1 MSTFSIKMKLV
12 LLLCTLVVTS
22 MILECCHEA
31 IERPIVRP
39 RRLSL
44 REFGYDESTLE
55 YYKRRAMLLDVGIMR
70 VAPQGPDAQ
79 HHFQS
84 PTMS

>member
-1 MSTFSIKMKLV
+1 MSTFSIKRKLV
-12 LLLCTLVVTS
+12 ALLCTLS
-22 MILECCHEA
+22 MILGCCEA

-39 RRLSL
+39 RHVSL
-44 REFGYDESTLE
+44 HEFGYDGSTLE
-55 YYKRRAMLLDVGIMR
+55 YYRRRAMLLDATTMR

-79 HHFQS
+79 HHSIS